1 MSGSLETIVHTMRAR
16 AKDGRVQAQGC
27 QALAQL
33 AEGERARERAVD
45 TGGLVVLVAALR
57 GHPRESDVLG
67 WGARALAAHQ
77 NSMEAFPMLGVG
89 AAIALGSGH
98 DGAVAATLVWAWV
111 AIRVAFIAAY
121 VAGAGK
127 LRTLTYSA
135 ALGCALALYT
145 LPIIG

>member
-1 MSGSLETIVHTMRAR
+1 MSLVP
-16 AKDGRVQAQGC
+16 
-27 QALAQL
+27 ALIA
-33 AEGERARERAVD
+33 
-45 TGGLVVLVAALR
+45 AALLTVASKAPLAVAQSR
-57 GHPRESDVLG
+57 ANGGYDNVHPRAQQSALTG